1 MFFGGKKSSIENLTI
16 KAKAAIHDHLLAKYM
31 HTGARPSP
39 QSLWC
44 PEQGCSDGLMRFS
57 GGEGV

>member
-16 KAKAAIHDHLLAKYM
+16 KTKAAIHDHLLAKYM

-39 QSLWC
+39 
-44 PEQGCSDGLMRFS
+44 
-57 GGEGV
+57 